1 MEEQPNTYKNPKML
15 LSKWTVILVFLN
27 CHRTWFNTI
36 QESYPKEMKARAIPR
51 ALDRSDSSVYLSAII
66 ERPAVS
72 ANAEPTP

>member
-1 MEEQPNTYKNPKML
+1 MEELPNTYKIQKCYYQNEQSFQYYHCL
-15 LSKWTVILVFLN
+15 TA
-27 CHRTWFNTI
+27 RFNSN

>member
-1 MEEQPNTYKNPKML
+1 MNSDFSIPFT
-15 LSKWTVILVFLN
+15 N